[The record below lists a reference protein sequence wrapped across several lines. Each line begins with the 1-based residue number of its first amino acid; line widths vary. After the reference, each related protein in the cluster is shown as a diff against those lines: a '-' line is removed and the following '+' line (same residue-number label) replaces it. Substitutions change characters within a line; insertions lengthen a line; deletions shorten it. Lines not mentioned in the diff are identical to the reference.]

1 MVQTC
6 LDISSNN
13 SVVSL
18 LDVLECII
26 FVIAHLAVISKGLKD
41 PLLRGEVKGSHDVNI
56 HLTSSYIHEKYS
68 FCTIIDLGQ
77 MYSYVT

>member
-56 HLTSSYIHEKYS
+56 PHLLILNLKVSLLYYNP
-68 FCTIIDLGQ
+68 
-77 MYSYVT
+77 VP